1 MDVPPALNGRASLPV
16 TPQMEFLHASLALLA
31 SMVLVLAGMVGW
43 LYWQQTRLFQNMNSI
58 IMVIGELARPP
69 PMPVEEAVDL
79 NALSETVEETVA
91 EPKEEEDDRA
101 SVEPEAPKTEV
112 VEGPPAPLDTDG
124 LESKSK
130 KELQDLLTK
139 RGIPFGKGDTK
150 SGLISLLKA
159 TA

>member
-1 MDVPPALNGRASLPV
+1 
-16 TPQMEFLHASLALLA
+16 MEFLHASLALLA

-69 PMPVEEAVDL
+69 PPP
-79 NALSETVEETVA
+79 VEETVDLNELVGLSEKVGETIA
-91 EPKEEEDDRA
+91 ELKEAAAPEEDDRA

-112 VEGPPAPLDTDG
+112 VDGPPAPLDTDG

-130 KELQDLLTK
+130 KELQELLTK
-139 RGIPFGKGDTK
+139 RGIPFGKQDTK

>member
-1 MDVPPALNGRASLPV
+1 
-16 TPQMEFLHASLALLA
+16 MEFLHASLALLA

-43 LYWQQTRLFQNMNSI
+43 LYWQQTRLFQTMNSI

-69 PMPVEEAVDL
+69 PQPEVADL
-79 NALSETVEETVA
+79 NELVGLSEKVSETIA
-91 EPKEEEDDRA
+91 EVKEAATGEEDDRA

-139 RGIPFGKGDTK
+139 RGIPFGKQDTK

>member
-1 MDVPPALNGRASLPV
+1 
-16 TPQMEFLHASLALLA
+16 MEFLHASIALLA

-58 IMVIGELARPP
+58 IMVIGELTRPP
-69 PMPVEEAVDL
+69 PMEEPSIMPEPEAVP
-79 NALSETVEETVA
+79 
-91 EPKEEEDDRA
+91 EPAATPEDDRA
-101 SVEPEAPKTEV
+101 SVEAEAPATEI

-130 KELQDLLTK
+130 KEIQDILTK
-139 RGIPFGKGDTK
+139 RGIPFGKTDTK
-150 SGLISLLKA
+150 SALLSLLKA

>member
-1 MDVPPALNGRASLPV
+1 
-16 TPQMEFLHASLALLA
+16 MEFLHASLALLA

-58 IMVIGELARPP
+58 IMVIGELTRPP
-69 PMPVEEAVDL
+69 PPMEEELVDL
-79 NALSETVEETVA
+79 VGLSEKVGEQIA
-91 EPKEEEDDRA
+91 ELKESEEDDRA

-112 VEGPPAPLDTDG
+112 VEGPPGPLDTDG

-130 KELQDLLTK
+130 KELQEILTK
-139 RGIPFGKGDTK
+139 RGIPFGKADTK

>member
-1 MDVPPALNGRASLPV
+1 
-16 TPQMEFLHASLALLA
+16 MEFLHASLALLA

-69 PMPVEEAVDL
+69 PEPVEEPVDL
-79 NALSETVEETVA
+79 NELVGLSEKVGEQIASLKEETPA
-91 EPKEEEDDRA
+91 APSAEEDDRA
-101 SVEPEAPKTEV
+101 SVEPEPAKTEV

-130 KELQDLLTK
+130 KELQELLTK
-139 RGIPFGKGDTK
+139 RGIPFGKNDTK